1 MPGTSLPPLVPQR
14 VQDRLDVVSAYNMLR
29 RLETTILAEIDHAT
43 SSVVTDVDLMYCRI
57 VGHFFHHVPSDRGL
71 GNLVREVGSTNGDR
85 QKLLDVGKLYYDH
98 AFRLSICKRT
108 DSFAISSSFSP
119 IIQYR
124 GRNDQEHAGRGL
136 NEPRDSKEKGVL
148 KALVRDGFRC
158 VISGRYDRESVRR
171 SRVLD
176 ETPGIEVTETECAHI
191 LSESTNVVGI
201 GEGSSKT
208 DYAPSA
214 WAVLS
219 RFGSREIL
227 PKELNGRM
235 VHRLENVITMCHDA
249 HCLFDRLEMWL
260 GPTDTENVYNV
271 RAIYPRD
278 LVGYQQVIT
287 FNTDNPRA
295 LPVPSREYLVLH
307 AACAKVAHL
316 SAATEYMD
324 SVIREIKETLVL
336 SSDGASAAV
345 LEHAIWTAQRELVPV

>member
-14 VQDRLDVVSAYNMLR
+14 VQDRPDVVSAYNMLR

-71 GNLVREVGSTNGDR
+71 GNLVREAV
-85 QKLLDVGKLYYDH
+85 
-98 AFRLSICKRT
+98 SICKRT

-119 IIQYR
+119 IVQYR
-124 GRNDQEHAGRGL
+124 GRNDQEHAGRGP
-136 NEPRDSKEKGVL
+136 NESRDGKEKGVL

-176 ETPGIEVTETECAHI
+176 ETPEIEVTETECAHI
-191 LSESTNVVGI
+191 LSESTNVGI

-235 VHRLENVITMCHDA
+235 VHRLENVITMYHDA
-249 HCLFDRLEMWL
+249 HCLFDRLE
-260 GPTDTENVYNV
+260 PTDTENVYNV

-287 FNTDNPRA
+287 FKTDNPRA
-295 LPVPSREYLVLH
+295 LPVPSREYLALH

-324 SVIREIKETLVL
+324 SVIREMEETLVL

-345 LEHAIWTAQRELVPV
+345 LEHAIWTAQRELVPVYRSA